1 MEAHRNAEKLIK
13 LLAKNKPASV
23 AHVVASGLLNIR
35 DTQDAFQYGVNA
47 GVFDRIKVEGAGR
60 SERTQYSWNGK
71 PLPADPGA
79 PAPTFEPLLEA
90 WGIAIIPPMLRH
102 ESSRRYEGAC

>member
-1 MEAHRNAEKLIK
+1 MKAHRNVEKLLK
-13 LLAKNKPASV
+13 FLGKNKPASV

-60 SERTQYSWNGK
+60 GERTQYTWNGK
-71 PLPADPGA
+71 QLPADLGA
-79 PAPTFEPLLEA
+79 PALTFEPLLEA
-90 WGIAIIPPMLRH
+90 WGIAIIPPMLQH
-102 ESSRRYEGAC
+102 ESSRRYEDVC